1 MTSLQE
7 EDLKTLKR
15 YEKDHFLGPFVG
27 INPEY
32 MEMSESWFY
41 HLVTFHSRQSFILI
55 YEYND
60 GWHFN

>member
-15 YEKDHFLGPFVG
+15 YEKDHFMGPFVG

-32 MEMSESWFY
+32 MEMSESSL
-41 HLVTFHSRQSFILI
+41 H
-55 YEYND
+55 
-60 GWHFN
+60 HFLSVQA